1 MKKIISLVL
10 ALMMLMSSAAFAG
23 SIPMAM
29 EDQLADVVR
38 DYLDEAEWIYEYDDY
53 VFSLDF
59 EIESDLK
66 EAYVNIFVY
75 DDMVSVTVDAPIHV
89 SEEYF
94 ENAAIF
100 TTLVNN
106 DIFYAQFRVDYSTG
120 YITCRSCQLVETT
133 VPATDEIDTLLY
145 MPVFYMQTYG
155 NGIKAVCEGADP
167 YQAYESCVG

>member
-1 MKKIISLVL
+1 MKKIVSLVL

-29 EDQLADVVR
+29 EDQLTDVVR

-59 EIESDLK
+59 SIECDLE
-66 EAYVNIFVY
+66 EADVNIFVY
-75 DDMVSVTVDAPIHV
+75 DDMVSVTVDAPIQV

-106 DIFYAQFRVDYSTG
+106 SIYYAQFRVSYDSG
-120 YITCRSCQLVETT
+120 FITCRSCQLVETT

-145 MPVFYMQTYG
+145 MPLFYMQTYG
-155 NGIKAVCEGADP
+155 NGIKAICEGADP